1 MSLRFRSMLAVLP
14 VTLAIAGATMGVASA
29 HQPASAHLNRT
40 VVASSTITIHNFMF
54 SVPAS
59 VPAGSTVTVV
69 NQDTTDHTVTASSG
83 GFNVPVGASSS
94 ATFTAPSAA
103 GSYAFVCSIHPDMH
117 GTLVVAAA
125 SGGGSTGTT
134 PPPTT
139 GTTPPPTGPV
149 QAGDG
154 GSVTPSSQ
162 TLEVVGLASLLAAM
176 VGLVMWRRSSR
187 RA

>member
-1 MSLRFRSMLAVLP
+1 MLAVLP
-14 VTLAIAGATMGVASA
+14 VTLAIAGATVGVASA
-29 HQPASAHLNRT
+29 HQPASTQLNRT

-83 GFNVPVGASSS
+83 GFNVPVGASAS
-94 ATFTAPSAA
+94 ATFTAPSSA

-125 SGGGSTGTT
+125 SGGGGS
-134 PPPTT
+134 

-154 GSVTPSSQ
+154 GSVTASSQ
-162 TLEVVGLASLLAAM
+162 PLGVVGLTSLLAAM
-176 VGLVMWRRSSR
+176 VGVVMWRRSTR